1 MANSNIDLVVSQF
14 KNFAV
19 TYEIHLELEVRFQD
33 ITKELY
39 FQILTTLQKQQKEVI
54 SQTVN
59 IIKKEDTQKKK
70 SSLIRELTFSK
81 GKKISEQF
89 LKKEQITIPM
99 KITNTNAL
107 SYKIVVS
114 SEQKIN
120 SKFTS
125 DERVLIRVKQR
136 HSFNLNDSWR
146 IDMTAVREIMGS
158 EIDSL
163 QNIIKEMFGCDDI
176 RLNNNRINYE
186 IEIEYIGSQKEIT
199 TANILESVNYI
210 LNLAN
215 PNHIDEA
222 ILHAEINKV
231 AQIIA
236 PNTGKYGLKR
246 ILPQAIS
253 ITRADYRDIFPP
265 KNMYLTDKADG
276 KRALAVLR
284 DGKFYFLSD
293 KLYYATA
300 NNATANNATANNA
313 TANNATTTVL
323 DGEFIEEKQKFY
335 AFDVIMVDGLLV
347 INDGFEKRLDYI
359 QKAVDIFQKSGIQVY
374 AKPYIHLTGENLEAE
389 IKSVYER
396 ERPYDID
403 GLIFVSPKDSYMST
417 KNYKWKPSEHN
428 TIDFLVRK
436 VPGEKK
442 KYFLFVG
449 ININLFETLGLQ
461 WCPGYSDLFKITNSN
476 YFPIQFSPSD
486 NPNVYIT
493 EQDDPNLDGK
503 IVEMRY
509 DGENWILAKIRN
521 DRDADAASGKYFG
534 NDFYVA
540 NSIWLNYMDP
550 FPIEQLWDGP
560 LDNYFTQTRS
570 DIYNAQ
576 TGLINFAKEERIM
589 NLQHADWVIDI
600 GAGKGQDL
608 FRYLKA
614 NVRHLIA
621 VDKDKSALL
630 ELVRRRFKDA
640 VANHRKKSNTVIY
653 VLAADANDPF
663 KENIKRFSN
672 FGAPLVDAMVCNLA
686 VHYFLGDI
694 NKMRNFISLARN
706 MIKPG
711 GYMILTIIIGEEVHS
726 ILKNIP
732 ENETWDVIENSSKKF
747 SIKKLYS
754 SENLESAGQKIGV
767 MLPFRTDYYEEYLVN
782 TKVFI
787 QEFNNHGFTLL
798 SFTKL
803 IDVIPNF
810 EVKNKALAMRLT
822 DGDKQWIS
830 LFGELVFKF

>member
-1 MANSNIDLVVSQF
+1 MANTNIDLVVSQF
-14 KNFAV
+14 KSF
-19 TYEIHLELEVRFQD
+19 TLTPGIHLELEVRFQD
-33 ITKELY
+33 ITEELY
-39 FQILTTLQKQQKEVI
+39 TQILTTLRKKQQEVI

-70 SSLIRELTFSK
+70 SSLIRELSFDN
-81 GKKISEQF
+81 GKRNSEQF
-89 LKKEQITIPM
+89 MKKEQIIIPL

-120 SKFTS
+120 TKFTS

-136 HSFNLNDSWR
+136 HSFILNESWR
-146 IDMTAVREIMGS
+146 IDMTTVRELMGS
-158 EIDSL
+158 EINIL
-163 QNIIKEMFGCDDI
+163 QDIIKNMFCAPGSCEVST
-176 RLNNNRINYE
+176 NMPPKKYE
-186 IEIEYIGSQKEIT
+186 IEIEYIGTQKELT
-199 TANILESVNYI
+199 TATIIESVNNI

-222 ILHAEINKV
+222 ILQSEISKV

-236 PNTGKYGLKR
+236 PHAGKYGLKR
-246 ILPQAIS
+246 LLPQVVS
-253 ITRADYRDIFPP
+253 ITRADYRDIYPP
-265 KNMYLTDKADG
+265 KGMYLTDKADG
-276 KRALAVLR
+276 KRALAVIR
-284 DGKFYFLSD
+284 DGKFYFLAD
-293 KLYYATA
+293 KLYNVEGESSAA
-300 NNATANNATANNA
+300 NVAPTI
-313 TANNATTTVL
+313 L
-323 DGEFIEEKQKFY
+323 DGEYIESTQKFY
-335 AFDVIMVDGLLV
+335 AFDAIIVDGLV
-347 INDGFEKRLDYI
+347 VANDRFEKRLDYI
-359 QKAVDIFQKSGIQVY
+359 QKAVDIFQKFGIQVF
-374 AKPYIHLTGENLEAE
+374 AKPFTHLTGENLEAE

-396 ERPYDID
+396 ERPYDVD

-428 TIDFLVRK
+428 TIDFLMRK
-436 VPGEKK
+436 IPNEKN

-461 WCPGYSDLFKITNSN
+461 WCPGYSDLFKVTNSN

-503 IVEMRY
+503 VVEMRY
-509 DGENWILAKIRN
+509 DGEKWIMSKIRN
-521 DRDADAASGKYFG
+521 DRDVDVASGKYFG

-540 NSIWLNYMDP
+540 NLIWLNYMDP
-550 FPIEQLWDGP
+550 FPIDQLWDGP
-560 LDNYFTQTRS
+560 TDNYFTQTRS

-589 NLQHADWVIDI
+589 TLQYADWVIDI
-600 GAGKGQDL
+600 GTGKGQDL

-663 KENIKRFSN
+663 KDNIRRISN
-672 FGAPLVDAMVCNLA
+672 FGVQLVDAIVCNLA
-686 VHYFLGDI
+686 VHYFMGDI
-694 NKMRNFISLARN
+694 TKMRNFISLARN
-706 MIKPG
+706 MLKPG
-711 GYMILTIIIGEEVHS
+711 GYMIMTIIIGEEVHAL
-726 ILKNIP
+726 LKNIP

-767 MLPFRTDYYEEYLVN
+767 MLPFRKDYYEEYLVN

-787 QEFNNHGFTLL
+787 QEFINHGFTLS

-803 IDVIPNF
+803 TDMIPNF
-810 EVKNKALAMRLT
+810 EVKNKALAMKLS
-822 DGDKQWIS
+822 DGDKKWIS